1 MNKVVCSACKGE
13 MVNRGKIPDGTL
25 LKCIEC
31 GSKKIL
37 LDEKVKKD
45 ELEFGDAYRTKFDP
59 AKTLCLVKLFKR
71 NLGKRSNQIQLLDVG
86 FGTGDFIS
94 EMNKLGI
101 KASGIECD
109 IDAVRLLKQKG
120 YDAFI
125 GELGGKLNLTN
136 KFDAITLWDLLE
148 HVSDI
153 EKALVQ
159 LSSLTK
165 DKGKVLIITPC
176 ANSIFDKLANIER
189 FISLHRSHRIMSIC
203 LNRYHLQRFS
213 ITGIRKLFER
223 FGFRIKS
230 IKRVHLFSLKAKEY
244 TNGIAPGIKK
254 WTKYSSINH
263 IFSAIAYKLISF
275 FRVKNK
281 IFLVAEKA

>member
-1 MNKVVCSACKGE
+1 MYKFVCSACRGE
-13 MVNRGKIPDGTL
+13 MVNRGKIPDGIL

-37 LDEKVKKD
+37 LDKKAKKD
-45 ELEFGDAYRTKFDP
+45 DLKFGDAYRSKFDP
-59 AKTLCLVKLFKR
+59 AKTLFLVKLFKK
-71 NLGKRSNQIQLLDVG
+71 NLGKRTNQIQLLDVG

-101 KASGIECD
+101 KTSGLECD
-109 IDAVRLLKQKG
+109 NEAVKILEQKG
-120 YDAFI
+120 YNTFK
-125 GELGGKLNLTN
+125 GELGGELNLTD
-136 KFDAITLWDLLE
+136 KFDAITLWDLME
-148 HVSDI
+148 HIFDI
-153 EKALVQ
+153 EKALTQ
-159 LSSLTK
+159 LNSLTK
-165 DKGKVLIITPC
+165 DKAQVFIITPC

-189 FISLHRSHRIMSIC
+189 FISFQRSQRIMSIC
-203 LNRYHLQRFS
+203 LNRYHLHRFS
-213 ITGIRKLFER
+213 IIGIRKLLER

-230 IKRVHLFSLKAKEY
+230 EKRVHLFSLKAKEY

-263 IFSAIAYKLISF
+263 LLSSIAYRLISF

-281 IFLVAEKA
+281 IFLVAEKS